1 MAPSTTYVTVIRMV
15 ERANG
20 TGYWRAPSYV
30 VSPMVDNGAIRM
42 EGVDGDE
49 EANTVT
55 YWYARRSEDDE

>member
-30 VSPMVDNGAIRM
+30 VSPMVDNG
-42 EGVDGDE
+42 EVKYHGE
-49 EANTVT
+49 YT
-55 YWYARRSEDDE
+55 